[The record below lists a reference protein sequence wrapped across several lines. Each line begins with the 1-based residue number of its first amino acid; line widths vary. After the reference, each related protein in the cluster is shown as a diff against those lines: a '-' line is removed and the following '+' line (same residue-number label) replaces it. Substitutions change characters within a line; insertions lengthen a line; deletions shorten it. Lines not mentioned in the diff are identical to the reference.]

1 MSEVNVEQLEKRI
14 QELEAKTEKQKR
26 EVEAII
32 KYIDENLRPEK
43 KTYWN
48 DGPIMCYPKNK
59 DLFEKLNDK
68 EK

>member
-1 MSEVNVEQLEKRI
+1 MSELNELEKRI

-43 KTYWN
+43 KTYWT
-48 DGPIMCYPKNK
+48 DGPIMFYPKNK

>member
-1 MSEVNVEQLEKRI
+1 MSEINVEQLEKRI

-26 EVEAII
+26 EVEMII
-32 KYIDENLRPEK
+32 KYIDENLKPT

-59 DLFEKLNDK
+59 DLFEKLNEK

>member
-1 MSEVNVEQLEKRI
+1 MDEFNIEQLEKRI
-14 QELEAKTEKQKR
+14 QELETKTEKQKW
-26 EVEAII
+26 EVEALI

-43 KTYWN
+43 KTYWT
-48 DGPIMCYPKNK
+48 DGPIMFYPKNK

>member
-1 MSEVNVEQLEKRI
+1 M
-14 QELEAKTEKQKR
+14 
-26 EVEAII
+26 II

-59 DLFEKLNDK
+59 DLFEKLNEK

>member
-1 MSEVNVEQLEKRI
+1 MSELNELEKRI
-14 QELEAKTEKQKR
+14 QELEAKTEKTKW

-43 KTYWN
+43 KTYWT
-48 DGPIMCYPKNK
+48 DGPIMFYPKNK